1 MTVIAIASEQGA
13 RVGTVE
19 RVRLGSDGGA
29 QEMWVRCQNVLRRV
43 PVTAVK
49 VCGSQSVR
57 TLSFADF
64 EAAPLV

>member
-1 MTVIAIASEQGA
+1 MTVIAIASEGGS
-13 RVGTVE
+13 REGTVE
-19 RVRLGSDGGA
+19 RVQLGADGGA
-29 QEMWVRCQNVLRRV
+29 KEMWVRCQNVLRRV
-43 PVTAVK
+43 PVTAVR

>member
-1 MTVIAIASEQGA
+1 MTVIEIASDSGA

-19 RVRLGSDGGA
+19 RVKLGSDGGA
-29 QEMWVRCQNVLRRV
+29 QELWVRCQNVLKRV
-43 PVTAVK
+43 PVTAVR

-64 EAAPLV
+64 EAAPSV